1 LNDDVDLASGRVR
14 PTGGLGTGAGG
25 GLGLGTAMA
34 RGGVAL
40 ARGDGVSDGLA
51 GDFFFFGV
59 GDFSATADFFFFFPF
74 GDSSF
79 AGDFFG
85 LGCVVAS
92 GVSFGLGDASGSSS
106 VFFFAFDFADGDGDA
121 DAGFFFLCGEV
132 FGFGVGDFSSFDE
145 FTGRAFRIG
154 LPSSV
159 VCCA

>member
-1 LNDDVDLASGRVR
+1 
-14 PTGGLGTGAGG
+14 
-25 GLGLGTAMA
+25 MA

-40 ARGDGVSDGLA
+40 GRGGGVSGGLA

-59 GDFSATADFFFFFPF
+59 GESEPDWPFPAADFFFFFPF

-92 GVSFGLGDASGSSS
+92 GVSFGLGDVSGSSS
-106 VFFFAFDFADGDGDA
+106 VFFFAFDFPAGDGDA
-121 DAGFFFLCGEV
+121 ESEVRAALALDRPFFFLCGEV
-132 FGFGVGDFSSFDE
+132 VGFGVGVGVFSSFDE
-145 FTGRAFRIG
+145 LTARAFRIG

>member
-1 LNDDVDLASGRVR
+1 LNDDVDLGI
-14 PTGGLGTGAGG
+14 GAGG

-40 ARGDGVSDGLA
+40 ARGDGVSGGLA

-59 GDFSATADFFFFFPF
+59 GESEPDWPVRAVDFFFFFPF

-92 GVSFGLGDASGSSS
+92 GVSFGLGDVSGSSS
-106 VFFFAFDFADGDGDA
+106 VFFFAFDFPAGDGDA

-145 FTGRAFRIG
+145 LTARAFRIG